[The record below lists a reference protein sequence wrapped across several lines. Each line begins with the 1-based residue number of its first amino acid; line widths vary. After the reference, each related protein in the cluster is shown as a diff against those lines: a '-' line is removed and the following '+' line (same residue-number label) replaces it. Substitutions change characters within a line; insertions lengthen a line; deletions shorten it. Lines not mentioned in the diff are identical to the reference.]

1 MVCAFVPVSDPFF
14 LWVVEPSWVAGGVE
28 VEVLLDLEDD
38 MLLEGRSG
46 VGR

>member
-28 VEVLLDLEDD
+28 VLLDLEED